1 MRVGVLGPLELDGEA
16 AGLSPRDRIVLTA
29 LVTRRGRVVTG
40 DQLADALWGDHPPPS
55 AAKIVQGCIAR
66 VRKRLGVA
74 AIGTVGH
81 GYRLTLAADA
91 IDVGRFE
98 RAIQRARE
106 LSALGDHDRA
116 AASIDDA
123 LALWRGQ
130 PFEGLERW
138 EPARLEAHRLAELC
152 SVAEELRLEALLGVG
167 RWTEV
172 LDDAP
177 GLVAEAP
184 LRERR
189 WVLLATAQY
198 QAGRQ
203 AEALATL
210 RRARQQMLEELGVD
224 PGPELVSVE
233 AKILRQDR
241 DLEGRPP
248 PPEVATTCPY
258 PGLLAYQEED
268 ADRFFGRDVDVRAC
282 LGRLATSGVLAVVGP
297 SGSGKSSLVRAGVV
311 PALRSAGHDVRLL
324 TPGSQPLDA
333 LAEHALRAP
342 PAHRA
347 AHTERRTRNDT
358 PSGVLVIDQF
368 EETFTRCLDPQ
379 ERTRFLDAVADHAE
393 HAWVVIALRADK
405 LGELASHRDL
415 AALVERGLHLLT
427 GMTSEDLRTAIEQ
440 PARRAGLLL
449 EAGLADLLL
458 RDVEDQPGALPLLS
472 HALRQT
478 WLARDGR
485 TLTVAGYRAAGGI
498 RGAAAQ
504 TAEQLYEASSDDQRA
519 VLRDLLLRLVTP
531 SPEGEP
537 VRARVPRRQVTSTAA
552 RAELVERLVDARLLT
567 SDAETVELAHE
578 ALVRAW
584 PRLRTWLDDDVE
596 GQRILRHLA
605 VTAHSWDELGRPDT
619 ELYRG
624 IRLERALQW
633 RDQSRPD
640 LTPVERDFL
649 AAAATRRDAEVAAT
663 RRRRRLLVGA
673 LAAVAFLGGAL
684 GSVAL
689 VQAQRAADERD
700 RALLAEADAEEQA
713 ELARSRELAASAVA
727 VLGDDPELS
736 LLLSLEA
743 ARGAAPSL
751 QAVRAVREAIREHRV
766 LATISLDETAL
777 APTPTGANL
786 SAAVSPDGRLLV
798 IGGTVGGT
806 EVGTKAR
813 SLEVWDLAER
823 RRLWT
828 SGDVGLVLGPPR
840 FSSDGAQV
848 VAPAYPPGEAG
859 DGEEGEEG
867 EEDEQVGGEVVG
879 DDEEIE
885 SPPGLYSWDAR
896 TGGEPEVRELALDCP
911 VTEVVTGPYVDQ
923 QRPLVLASFPGGTT
937 CADADE
943 DAALDPADSL
953 DGDTAEDPTEDADE
967 TPRPIT
973 FSVLEAGSDAPREL
987 WTEPHGW
994 FAATTSADGR
1004 FLAVSSLSTTVL
1016 HVGSGEEVLSLPLE
1030 GSLVALDPDGSR
1042 LLVTNIGAPTELWDV
1057 RTGELERI
1065 VHEHGDLR
1073 GEERAWFSA
1082 DGSLIGSATFG
1093 GEVRL
1098 SDAETGA
1105 ALPPLRGHKG
1115 WVVDAS
1121 MASDAGVLATA
1132 ATDGTIKVW
1141 SLSTRGEVGTLAFQ
1155 AGFPSGSLSV
1165 ANGRVAIAG
1174 EDPEATRSDDTFR
1187 YQVVDLATEAV
1198 VATIGAVTGQHGTL
1212 SPDGAHFA
1220 AQQKVDGDTYGG
1232 IRILDATSG
1241 EALAVVDGLCAHTD
1255 ADIGEGTAC
1264 GVEPPEAPNT
1274 AWTWQ
1279 LRFSPDGSRLMMV
1292 NGRHSSVHVWDTAT
1306 GAALLTTPNLSDASA
1321 PAATFGP
1328 DGTWL
1333 AVMSHTELLVHD
1345 AQSWSVVARHDHD
1358 EGGIR
1363 VLRTSADGRHLV
1375 AATQDSRLAVYD
1387 TDTGERVGPAWVAH
1401 DGMILDLEVA
1411 SDSRTFVSASDD
1423 GTLKVWDLP
1432 SGRLLQTIPVGG
1444 PARNVE
1450 FVADHHV
1457 LASTPGPLSIFT
1469 LNVDE
1474 LLDIARDRLTR
1485 GFAPEECVAYDL
1497 DPCPSLAAMQD
1508 G

>member
-1 MRVGVLGPLELDGEA
+1 MRWRPCAGPASTCARSSASTPDTT
-16 AGLSPRDRIVLTA
+16 SPRSRRRSC
-29 LVTRRGRVVTG
+29 VTIRSCSCPDPLPDV
-40 DQLADALWGDHPPPS
+40 APS
-55 AAKIVQGCIAR
+55 
-66 VRKRLGVA
+66 
-74 AIGTVGH
+74 
-81 GYRLTLAADA
+81 
-91 IDVGRFE
+91 
-98 RAIQRARE
+98 
-106 LSALGDHDRA
+106 
-116 AASIDDA
+116 
-123 LALWRGQ
+123 
-130 PFEGLERW
+130 
-138 EPARLEAHRLAELC
+138 
-152 SVAEELRLEALLGVG
+152 
-167 RWTEV
+167 
-172 LDDAP
+172 
-177 GLVAEAP
+177 
-184 LRERR
+184 
-189 WVLLATAQY
+189 
-198 QAGRQ
+198 
-203 AEALATL
+203 
-210 RRARQQMLEELGVD
+210 
-224 PGPELVSVE
+224 
-233 AKILRQDR
+233 
-241 DLEGRPP
+241 
-248 PPEVATTCPY
+248 CPY
-258 PGLLAYQEED
+258 PGLLAYQEHD
-268 ADRFFGRDVDVRAC
+268 ADRFFGREADIRAC
-282 LGRLATSGVLAVVGP
+282 LERLHAAGVLAVVGP

-311 PALRSAGHDVRLL
+311 PALRAAGHDVLL
-324 TPGSQPLDA
+324 VTPGARPLDQ
-333 LAEHALRAP
+333 LVPLREG
-342 PAHRA
+342 PARPS
-347 AHTERRTRNDT
+347 T
-358 PSGVLVIDQF
+358 PATVLVVDQF
-368 EETFTRCLDPQ
+368 EEAFTRCLDAR
-379 ERTRFLDAVADHAE
+379 ERTRFLDAVIDHAQR
-393 HAWVVIALRADK
+393 APVVIALRADK
-405 LGELASHRDL
+405 LGELAAHRG
-415 AALVERGLHLLT
+415 AAGVAERGLHLLT
-427 GMTSEDLRTAIEQ
+427 GMTSEDLRAAIEG

-458 RDVEDQPGALPLLS
+458 RDVEDEPGALPLLS
-472 HALRQT
+472 HALRET
-478 WLARDGR
+478 WLAREGR
-485 TLTVAGYRAAGGI
+485 TLTVADYRAAGGI

-504 TAEQLYEASSDDQRA
+504 TAEQLYEASSPEQRT

-537 VRARVPRRQVTSTAA
+537 VRARVPRRQVASTTA
-552 RAELVERLVDARLLT
+552 RTEPLERLVDARLLT
-567 SDAETVELAHE
+567 SDADTVELAHE

-596 GQRILRHLA
+596 GQRTLRHLA
-605 VTAHSWDELGRPDT
+605 VSAHSWDELGRPDT

-624 IRLERALQW
+624 VRLERALQW
-633 RDQSRPD
+633 RDQRRPD

-649 AAAATRRDAEVAAT
+649 DAAAARRDAEVAAT

-673 LAAVAFLGGAL
+673 LAAVAVLGSAL

-689 VQAQRAADERD
+689 VQARRAADERD

-743 ARGAAPSL
+743 ARVAEPSL
-751 QAVRAVREAIREHRV
+751 QAVRAVREAVREHRV
-766 LATISLDETAL
+766 LTTIALDETAL
-777 APTPTGANL
+777 TPSPTQPNL
-786 SAAVSPDGRLLV
+786 ATAISPDGRLLV

-813 SLEVWDLAER
+813 SLEVWDVAER

-840 FSSDGAQV
+840 FSPDGAKV

-859 DGEEGEEG
+859 ESEE
-867 EEDEQVGGEVVG
+867 GGEVGEGDEDG
-879 DDEEIE
+879 DDDELGDEEVV
-885 SPPGLYSWDAR
+885 PPAGLYSWDAD

-911 VTEVVTGPYVDQ
+911 ATDIVTGPYVDPQ
-923 QRPLVLASFPGGTT
+923 GPLVLASFPGGTI

-943 DAALDPADSL
+943 DTAVEAADGL
-953 DGDTAEDPTEDADE
+953 DGDTAADPREDADE
-967 TPRPIT
+967 TRRPIT
-973 FSVLEAGSDAPREL
+973 FTVLEAGSEAPRDL

-1016 HVGSGEEVLSLPLE
+1016 DVGSGEEVLSLPLE

-1042 LLVTNIGAPTELWDV
+1042 LLVTNIAAPTELWDV

-1098 SDAETGA
+1098 SDAQTGA

-1121 MASDAGVLATA
+1121 MASDGGVLATA
-1132 ATDGTIKVW
+1132 ATDGTLKVW
-1141 SLSTRGEVGTLAFQ
+1141 SLTPRGELGTLGFE
-1155 AGFPSGSLSV
+1155 AGVPSGSLSV

-1174 EDPEATRSDDTFR
+1174 EDPAAARSDDTFR

-1198 VATIGAVTGQHGTL
+1198 VTAIDAVTGQRGTL

-1241 EALAVVDGLCAHTD
+1241 EVLTVVDGLCAYTD

-1264 GVEPPEAPNT
+1264 GVEPPDAPNT

-1279 LRFSPDGSRLMMV
+1279 LRFSPDGSRLAMV

-1306 GAALLTTPNLSDASA
+1306 GAALLTTPSLSDDWL

-1328 DGTWL
+1328 DGSWL
-1333 AVMSHTELLVHD
+1333 AVMSDTELVAHD
-1345 AQSWSVVARHDHD
+1345 ARTWSVVARHDHE

-1363 VLRTSADGRHLV
+1363 VLRASEDGRHLV

-1387 TDTGERVGPAWVAH
+1387 TGTWERVGSAWIAH

-1411 SDSRTFVSASDD
+1411 NDSRTFVSASDD
-1423 GTLKVWDLP
+1423 GTMKVWDLP

-1444 PARNVE
+1444 PVRNVE
-1450 FVADHHV
+1450 FVADRHV

-1469 LNVDE
+1469 LDVDE

-1497 DPCPSLAAMQD
+1497 DPCPTLAAMQD